1 MTVVDLSLWTV
12 GRGNSLKE
20 SLISFHVFATS
31 YDQWHLLVQR
41 SWLDLHDSPMTGGSA
56 SSRLLNDEGQGVAFI
71 KQAEFGA
78 RFGRILVAG
87 RLEEDA
93 AL

>member
-1 MTVVDLSLWTV
+1 MSLWTV
-12 GRGNSLKE
+12 GLVDSLE
-20 SLISFHVFATS
+20 EGLISFHVFATS

-41 SWLDLHDSPMTGGSA
+41 SWLDLHDPLMTGGSS

-71 KQAEFGA
+71 KQAELGA
-78 RFGRILVAG
+78 RIIRILVAG
-87 RLEEDA
+87 RIKEDA